1 MTATTSK
8 NRVKKFPKFK
18 ELKGQRVVRDDD
30 YDDNGTSVEQLSCDG
45 AVYHSTKG
53 WRKRGPG
60 FSTVGHAKILMLVN
74 GIRPNIK

>member
-18 ELKGQRVVRDDD
+18 ELKGQRVVRDD
-30 YDDNGTSVEQLSCDG
+30 NGIVTNVEKLSGDG
-45 AVYHSTKG
+45 IVYHSTKG